1 MNDLYSGATYSPEN
15 TVIILLRVLKAQTA
29 EIVWYWGSKSFPPST
44 ILAIKRPTTCS
55 EAASP

>member
-29 EIVWYWGSKSFPPST
+29 EIV
-44 ILAIKRPTTCS
+44 
-55 EAASP
+55 